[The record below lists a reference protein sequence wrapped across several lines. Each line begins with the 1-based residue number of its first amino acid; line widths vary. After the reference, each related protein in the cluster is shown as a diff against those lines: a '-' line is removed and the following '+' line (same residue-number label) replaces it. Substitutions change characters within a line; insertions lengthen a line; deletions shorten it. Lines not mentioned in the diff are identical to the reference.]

1 MPQIS
6 VFRDALRQC
15 SGFFAIVRNRTK
27 GVRVRTT
34 SWSWTMAVDQT
45 ALRHIGKLMHQHFDA
60 IVSEPLPPRLHELV
74 ERLKVEPEAAK
85 PQSAER
91 SDRSTEAPIRLPSF
105 RTAPA

>member
-1 MPQIS
+1 
-6 VFRDALRQC
+6 
-15 SGFFAIVRNRTK
+15 
-27 GVRVRTT
+27 
-34 SWSWTMAVDQT
+34 MAVDQT

-85 PQSAER
+85 PQSAESAESAER
-91 SDRSTEAPIRLPSF
+91 PDRSPEALIRLPSL